1 MSGKLEVI
9 HVEPGLGMDQIFDIL
24 ENPLDQKSPPKTP
37 EKKSKQ
43 KRKREEADDNE
54 VSPPPLKM
62 EMTSIFGIESCIPCK
77 IGAASLF
84 NFDKIKQHVRK
95 AYQMAPT
102 SLWSD
107 IVRQFMFTHH
117 KTTTI
122 SSGKDEPYAMDF
134 HVGDLIMDYLVNPGQ
149 PFLARLSSSVNTLA
163 PAPVAFSIDL
173 APKQYFEE
181 TEDHGEYVLD
191 QEGQKILKF
200 TSFMPDRNA
209 GSKLVS
215 TFQSIIG
222 FSQSDTDL
230 TMPSIINATE
240 SKELIVAET
249 DHDDFPVRGGL
260 ILGSFVLED
269 QLRILNIFANPSSTV
284 NVSESRFECARKVLP
299 LVLMRRKNEWLMT
312 KVDPIT
318 ASIFFVGGKCS
329 RQVAVHNKNYDKVSS
344 MNQSP
349 PVLDLR
355 DAVSA
360 AEVQGAVDWLTQVN
374 RGFSGHPNHIFA
386 LVAYL
391 YRRSIGEHPDNTHCS
406 SFIMPDLDL
415 ESDLKM
421 PQRSNSFTTVLASLV
436 SESTD
441 ITQTRNI
448 LCTNIASLINQLQSF
463 RSDIILS

>member
-9 HVEPGLGMDQIFDIL
+9 HVEPGLDMDQVFDIL
-24 ENPLDQKSPPKTP
+24 ENPPKTP
-37 EKKSKQ
+37 EKK
-43 KRKREEADDNE
+43 KRKRDEGDHEKEAK
-54 VSPPPLKM
+54 STPLKM
-62 EMTSIFGIESCIPCK
+62 EMTSIYGIESCIPCK

-95 AYQMAPT
+95 AYQVAPT

-107 IVRQFMFTHH
+107 IVRQFMFAYH

-122 SSGKDEPYAMDF
+122 SSQDEYGETEPYAMDF
-134 HVGDLIMDYLVNPGQ
+134 RIGDLIMDYLVDPGQ
-149 PFLARLSSSVNTLA
+149 TFLYPSSTEHRTLA
-163 PAPVAFSIDL
+163 PTAVPFSIDL
-173 APKQYFEE
+173 APKKYFKK
-181 TEDHGEYVLD
+181 TTDHGEYVLD
-191 QEGQKILKF
+191 QNGQKIVDF
-200 TSFMPDRNA
+200 TAFTPDRHA
-209 GSKLVS
+209 GTFLLS
-215 TFQSIIG
+215 TFQQIDG
-222 FSQSDTDL
+222 FSTSDTDF
-230 TMPSIINATE
+230 TMPSVKNATL
-240 SKELIVAET
+240 KAALIAPEI
-249 DHDDFPVRGGL
+249 DDRVPLRGGL
-260 ILGSFVLED
+260 IFGSFVLED

-312 KVDPIT
+312 KVDPVT

-329 RQVAVHNKNYDKVSS
+329 RQVAVHNKNYDKISS
-344 MNQSP
+344 IDQAP
-349 PVLDLR
+349 PVLDLK

-360 AEVQGAVDWLTQVN
+360 AEVQGAIDWMTQVN

-391 YRRSIGEHPDNTHCS
+391 YRCSIGETPDPTHCS

-415 ESDLKM
+415 ETDLKM
-421 PQRSNSFTTVLASLV
+421 PPRSNPFTTVLASLV

-448 LCTNIASLINQLQSF
+448 LCNNIASLINQLQSF